1 MPAGEHAVHQWV
13 RPVRHDWIIPCS
25 ATLEGVVHSQ
35 LVSFH
40 PCFFSC
46 YQPVGGFTET
56 LLYAYSV
63 YTHDHICSSQTW
75 KIQTSTSILNKRPI
89 WSYPLSGRRLF
100 GDLLALFFYFIRFLL
115 RVIWFLALYRGN
127 ACNYWKHCEYSRVK
141 GSRWIKNWTGNSPR
155 APCSEIWETFCLW
168 KPESWAQKKSG
179 ILLKIGARNLR
190 ALSKSQHWPA
200 GPQPDQS
207 FWQWKMRVFVG
218 TPSPSYMLFR
228 IWLDSFA

>member
-13 RPVRHDWIIPCS
+13 RCVRYDWIIPCS

-46 YQPVGGFTET
+46 CQPVGGFAET

-63 YTHDHICSSQTW
+63 YTHYHICSSQTW
-75 KIQTSTSILNKRPI
+75 KIQTSTSGYLI
-89 WSYPLSGRRLF
+89 S
-100 GDLLALFFYFIRFLL
+100 
-115 RVIWFLALYRGN
+115 RVVPWE
-127 ACNYWKHCEYSRVK
+127 CNYWKPCDYSRVK

-207 FWQWKMRVFVG
+207 FWQWKM
-218 TPSPSYMLFR
+218 LFSKCFCWNA
-228 IWLDSFA
+228 ISFIHAI